1 MASIMRSPMKKRTE
15 NEMDNEKIDGF
26 RLVRPGSHIP
36 CYHNNGIGHY
46 LQKMPD
52 LKLGLSLPRA

>member
-1 MASIMRSPMKKRTE
+1 MASITASPMKKIMK
-15 NEMDNEKIDGF
+15 NKMDNEKIDGL
-26 RLVRPGSHIP
+26 RVVRPGSHIP
-36 CYHNNGIGHY
+36 CYHNNAIGHY